1 MVLACLLAAG
11 GRNITA
17 SRSGFS
23 LVEPSSPFIID
34 PASAGAVF
42 DGVGGASGGGGG
54 TRLLVDYPEQIRSD
68 ILDVLFKPQF
78 GLSLQHC
85 KVEVGCDGDTTQGS
99 EPTHARSETDVSFD
113 RGYEVWLME
122 EASKR
127 RPEIGLSGLEWGIP
141 GWVASKGGMW
151 SKSNQEYLV
160 GWVSGLLKTKGLN
173 ITALAVSYNE
183 RGYNDAFMKDMR
195 KSLDAAGLSHVKTIG
210 GDQCGSST
218 WKLVDDMKK
227 DKELADSIDI
237 IGVHNP
243 GPITHAASM
252 PAGTLE
258 LKKPI
263 WGTEQHIGE
272 NGLGGNVPDTT
283 DPDQK
288 TDLPVWDWHA
298 ALGLAK
304 ALNQGWL
311 TANQTAVLI
320 WTPTYSWY
328 EYVCLSG
335 KGMVVANTPWS
346 GHYSIPDAVWTVAH
360 TSQFVQPGWRFL
372 HGPGASTFLPDNRGS
387 MVAYTSPNGAELS
400 IVIESGF
407 SNASNAVR
415 LQLAGRFATLRSV
428 HFWRSNAS
436 AVFVQQPPLLLEAG
450 GMLNLVIP
458 AGEVWTLTTTTGQQ
472 KGSDS
477 LTIPPAANFS
487 LPYSDDFD
495 QVAMDA
501 TPKYTSDMHG
511 VFTASASE
519 GIAGKVLRQQTASEP
534 QCTHCGSS
542 SAFGTI
548 LGDGSWLDY
557 SVEVAARVIGTAD
570 KLRGGGGGGGGR
582 HQQLGGGGGGDAP
595 PFVFLGSHLGVFSSG
610 SLGTNGLWPYYVHS
624 SRHPPGFMLTVYF
637 DKNPKGE
644 WFLQAGQASKD
655 MDQRC
660 HTGGHTEDV
669 NGFQRESG
677 GRGNDCAMVLAGN
690 GTLDSGVGQWL
701 HLKLSAKRM
710 GNGSTVLTAAIDGV
724 LVVKHLILTAP
735 QARGAVSLGCGLHH
749 AEYDNLTV
757 TPT

>member
-1 MVLACLLAAG
+1 MRGLVLACLLLPIMKAEVKMKTDDSV
-11 GRNITA
+11 N
-17 SRSGFS
+17 
-23 LVEPSSPFIID
+23 SPFIID
-34 PASAGAVF
+34 PESASAAF
-42 DGVGGASGGGGG
+42 DGIGGASGGGGG
-54 TRLLVDYPEQIRSD
+54 TRLLVDYPEHIRSD

-99 EPTHARSETDVSFD
+99 EPTHARSETDISFD
-113 RGYEVWLME
+113 RGYEIWLME

-127 RPEIGLSGLEWGIP
+127 RPNIGLSGLEWGIP

-151 SKSNQEYLV
+151 SKSNQDYLV

-173 ITALAVSYNE
+173 ISALAVSYNE
-183 RGYNDAFMKDMR
+183 RGYNDAFMKGMR

-210 GDQCGSST
+210 GDQCGSNT
-218 WKLVDDMKK
+218 WKVVEDMKN

-243 GPITHAASM
+243 GPITHATSM

-258 LKKPI
+258 LKKPV

-272 NGLGGNVPDTT
+272 NGLGGHVPDTT

-328 EYVCLSG
+328 HYLCLSG

-346 GHYSIPDAVWTVAH
+346 GHYIIPDAVWMVAH

-372 HGPGASTFLPDNRGS
+372 SGPGSSTFLPDRRGS
-387 MVAYTSPNGAELS
+387 MVSYASADGAELS

-407 SNASNAVR
+407 SNASNTVR
-415 LQLAGRFATLRSV
+415 LQLGGRFATLRSL
-428 HFWRSNAS
+428 HCWRSNAS

-450 GMLNLVIP
+450 GMLLLVIP

-477 LTIPPAANFS
+477 LKIPPAANFS
-487 LPYSDDFD
+487 LPYSDTFD

-511 VFTASASE
+511 VFTAAASD
-519 GIAGKVLRQQTASEP
+519 GVAGKVLRQQTASEP
-534 QCTHCGSS
+534 ECTHCGSS

-557 SVEVAARVIGTAD
+557 SVEISARVIDTTD
-570 KLRGGGGGGGGR
+570 KIRGGARHQRLGSGGGG
-582 HQQLGGGGGGDAP
+582 
-595 PFVFLGSHLGVFSSG
+595 PFVFVGSHLGVFSSG

-624 SRHPPGFMLTVYF
+624 SRHPPGFMLTIYF

-660 HTGGHTEDV
+660 HTGGHTKDYRGV
-669 NGFQRESG
+669 QRESG
-677 GRGNDCAMVLAGN
+677 GRGNDCAMVRAGN

-701 HLKLSAKRM
+701 HLKLSAKRL
-710 GNGSTVLTAAIDGV
+710 GNGTTALTAVIDGV
-724 LVVKHLILTAP
+724 LVAKHLVLTAP
-735 QARGAVSLGCGLHH
+735 QARGAVALGCGLHH

-757 TPT
+757 TPM